1 VLGVCLA
8 EDPEGLLVVG
18 LEVRLPHFPVQDP
31 PELGVAQLT
40 APVVILVQDV
50 MYLRPVKGSSFDS
63 Y

>member
-1 VLGVCLA
+1 MLGVCLA

-18 LEVRLPHFPVQDP
+18 LEVRLPNFPVQDT

-50 MYLRPVKGSSFDS
+50 VYLRTVQGSSFDS